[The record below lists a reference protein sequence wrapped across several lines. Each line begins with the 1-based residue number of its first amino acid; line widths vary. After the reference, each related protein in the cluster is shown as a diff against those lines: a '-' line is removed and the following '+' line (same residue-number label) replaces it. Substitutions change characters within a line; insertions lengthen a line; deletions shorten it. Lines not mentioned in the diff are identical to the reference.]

1 MSMFGGIDAAASG
14 LTAERLRMDVI
25 SNNIANVNSTRTVDG
40 GPFKRRYVIFQ
51 PREAQENSFAG
62 MLAGELG
69 RSKGRKNRAGDGVR
83 ALGIGVDDSVGKLV
97 YDPNHPDANADGYV
111 EMPNVDIVTEM
122 VDMITASRAYEANV
136 TTINAAKSM
145 AQQALNIGK

>member
-40 GPFKRRYVIFQ
+40 GPFKCKYVIFQ
-51 PREAQENSFAG
+51 PREAEKNSFSA
-62 MLAGELG
+62 MLDGAMN
-69 RSKGRKNRAGDGVR
+69 KGSKNRAGDGVR
-83 ALGIGVDDSVGKLV
+83 AIGIGTDDSMGKLV
-97 YDPNHPDANADGYV
+97 YDPGHPDANADGYV
-111 EMPNVDIVTEM
+111 ELPNVDIVTEM

-145 AQQALNIGK
+145 AQQALNISK